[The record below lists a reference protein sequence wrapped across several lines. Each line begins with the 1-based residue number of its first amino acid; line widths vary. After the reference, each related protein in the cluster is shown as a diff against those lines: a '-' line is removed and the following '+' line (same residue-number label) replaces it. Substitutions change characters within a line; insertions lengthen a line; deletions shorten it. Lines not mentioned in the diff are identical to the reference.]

1 MKIHLVKTRLVNS
14 YVVEYADRLLVID
27 VAIKCHRYVLGF
39 IEQELKRPI
48 SDVELVI
55 CTHDDA
61 DHMGGV
67 SALAQLC
74 DADVAIPFASGRARH
89 KLINNPTGSITRL
102 RTSFRESFRARAW
115 DMYFNKERNQAAS
128 KQAKFKKTEE
138 HSISSAK
145 LKIDYRLKG
154 RGAIP
159 GFDDW
164 QVVHTPGHSWDSCCY
179 YHRPTSSLITGD
191 TLLGSGKENR
201 LVVASIYSSRRQ
213 TLRTL
218 DKLSKLEIN
227 RVYPG
232 HGSVISG
239 TRLIGRHNLPTK

>member
-1 MKIHLVKTRLVNS
+1 MKIHLLKTRLVNS
-14 YVVEYADRLLVID
+14 YVIEYPNRLLIVD

-39 IEQELKRPI
+39 IEQELRRSI

-67 SALAQLC
+67 SSLAQLC
-74 DADVAIPFASGRARH
+74 GASIAIPFASGRAHH
-89 KLINNPTGSITRL
+89 KIINNPTGSITRL
-102 RTSFRESFRARAW
+102 RTSFRESLRARAW
-115 DMYFNKERNQAAS
+115 DMYFNKARNQAAA
-128 KQAKFKKTEE
+128 KQAKLKKTEE
-138 HSISSAK
+138 HSISSVK
-145 LKIDYRLKG
+145 LKIDHRLKG
-154 RGAIP
+154 NSKIP

-179 YHRPTSSLITGD
+179 YHSASSSLITGD

-218 DKLSKLEIN
+218 EKLSKLEVN

-239 TRLIGRHNLPTK
+239 TDLIGRHNLPI

>member
-14 YVVEYADRLLVID
+14 YVVEYPDRLLVID

-48 SDVELVI
+48 NDVELVI

-115 DMYFNKERNQAAS
+115 DMYFNKERNRAAS

-138 HSISSAK
+138 HSISSAE
-145 LKIDYRLKG
+145 LKIDHRLKG
-154 RGAIP
+154 RSAIP

-179 YHRPTSSLITGD
+179 YHQPTSSLITGD

-213 TLRTL
+213 TLRIL

-232 HGSVISG
+232 QGRVISG
-239 TRLIGRHNLPTK
+239 TRLTGRPNLSPK